1 MPIIRRPFSKGNF
14 LGGAFTGKPKKIIDS
29 STQKKILW
37 TGGSPNHIKRIL
49 PDKWWAGEKNGSF
62 SNGFLLFFSESFFGK
77 KGYRRQKNHRSRVN
91 IFIDRNSGTV
101 ILQKNGGKKTKNFV
115 KNDQQVNRGFSAPTR
130 SEGSAKSG
138 IQAEFFQN
146 GDKTVTLKII

>member
-1 MPIIRRPFSKGNF
+1 MPIIRRPFSNGNF
-14 LGGAFTGKPKKIIDS
+14 LGGAFTGRPKKNIDS

-62 SNGFLLFFSESFFGK
+62 SNGFLLFSSESFFGK

-91 IFIDRNSGTV
+91 IFIDRNPGTV
-101 ILQKNGGKKTKNFV
+101 ILQKKRRVKGKKLRKKWPISESQVQCTSPFGGKREKREKSRLFFKMVTKWWF
-115 KNDQQVNRGFSAPTR
+115 
-130 SEGSAKSG
+130 
-138 IQAEFFQN
+138 
-146 GDKTVTLKII
+146 